1 MRYLLLGGSGFIGSH
16 LAKSLA
22 KNHEVIVA
30 GHGSSFSMEGVTYIQ
45 LDFTKCKDFTEYIKD
60 VDVIIHMVSTITPSD
75 NLSDVNGE
83 IADNVFPTTILL
95 DNAAKLNKE
104 VVFISSGGTV
114 YGENDNPN
122 KETDD
127 TNPICNYGISKLL
140 IEKYLK
146 LYSHFYGMKYKI
158 IRLSNPYSEK
168 VYHGKKQGVIPIII
182 DNILNN
188 NPIAVWGENQIRD
201 YIYID
206 DAINGIISILNY
218 QGSLHTFN
226 IGSGE
231 GHALNDVIKLAETKL
246 NKNARLE
253 EYPPRKCDVK
263 TNILDI
269 TRVKQETGW
278 APSVSLSKGI
288 DIIVEQKRSNQNE

>member
-1 MRYLLLGGSGFIGSH
+1 
-16 LAKSLA
+16 
-22 KNHEVIVA
+22 
-30 GHGSSFSMEGVTYIQ
+30 
-45 LDFTKCKDFTEYIKD
+45 
-60 VDVIIHMVSTITPSD
+60 
-75 NLSDVNGE
+75 
-83 IADNVFPTTILL
+83 VFPTTILL

-104 VVFISSGGTV
+104 IVFISSGGTV

-127 TNPICNYGISKLL
+127 TSPICNYGISKLL

-188 NPIAVWGENQIRD
+188 SPIAIWGENQIRD

-206 DAINGIISILNY
+206 DAINGIISVLNY
-218 QGSLHTFN
+218 QGSLHAFN

-246 NKNARLE
+246 NKKARLE
-253 EYPPRKCDVK
+253 EYPPRKCDVN

-278 APSVSLSKGI
+278 TPSVSLSKGI
-288 DIIVEQKRSNQNE
+288 DIIVEQKRSNQK